1 MKKIRILIY
10 ALVAVQVALVCAF
23 LVYGIWY
30 TNASVHV
37 KFLFPEETQ
46 FLRETDTHS
55 GFFRRRGVAMAVAQI
70 PADHRSRFEAYLKEE
85 GFWSSYPYDEAR
97 QKLELIP
104 EAEAALKEECVLWT
118 YQDEA
123 LALIEEAFSDYF
135 AAVYNFETGLFC
147 CIEYDV

>member
-1 MKKIRILIY
+1 MCALI
-10 ALVAVQVALVCAF
+10 ALPVVLVCAF

-37 KFLFPEETQ
+37 KILFPEGTQ
-46 FLRETDTHS
+46 FIRETDTHS
-55 GFFRRRGVAMAVAQI
+55 GFFRRSGVAMTVTQI
-70 PADHRSRFEAYLKEE
+70 PADHRGEFETYLKEA

-104 EAEAALKEECVLWT
+104 EAGAALKEERVLWT

-123 LALIEEAFSDYF
+123 LALVEEAFSDGF
-135 AAVYNFETGLFC
+135 AAVYDFETGLFC
-147 CIEYDV
+147 CIEYDE